1 MHDESD
7 LDRAL
12 AIQPKIVGINNRDLR
27 TFEVDLATTFRLRP
41 SIPPAIIVVSESG
54 IRSRADALKLQEAG
68 VDAMLVGERLM
79 RQPDP
84 GRAAAELLG
93 A

>member
-1 MHDESD
+1 
-7 LDRAL
+7 
-12 AIQPKIVGINNRDLR
+12 
-27 TFEVDLATTFRLRP
+27 LATTFRLRP
-41 SIPPAIIVVSESG
+41 LIAPAIIVVSESG
-54 IRSRADALKLQEAG
+54 IQSHTDALRLQQAG

-93 A
+93 RE

>member
-1 MHDESD
+1 VS
-7 LDRAL
+7 
-12 AIQPKIVGINNRDLR
+12 
-27 TFEVDLATTFRLRP
+27 
-41 SIPPAIIVVSESG
+41 PPAIIVVSESG
-54 IRSRADALKLQEAG
+54 IRSRADALRLQEAG

-84 GRAAAELLG
+84 RRAAAELLG